1 VLEILIPTHA
11 GRSSK
16 QPGAGLSFPGTLP
29 VAKELLSELIAFLI
43 VMIAIS
49 VPVLLILWRLHHSFE
64 RIRLP

>member
-16 QPGAGLSFPGTLP
+16 QPGAGLPAPATLP
-29 VAKELLSELIAFLI
+29 IAKERLSQLIAFL
-43 VMIAIS
+43 VVVIAIS